1 LEYFLRNVVNLSR
14 RDMSWWKG
22 SVEKKGFEGS
32 SKEGLG
38 VNGRL
43 EG

>member
-1 LEYFLRNVVNLSR
+1 
-14 RDMSWWKG
+14 MSWWKG
-22 SVEKKGFEGS
+22 NVVKKGFEKS
-32 SKEGLG
+32 AKEGLG